1 MFIMLPPL
9 LYGQNK
15 LVEESIIYSMIV
27 KKNISQGSEIYYN
40 PYNRR
45 RGRND
50 SDMRTPRIGLA
61 HELQHSFDVDKKVA
75 TYERTKNGI
84 LLMDIRAINTENRIR
99 KVIGEPKRTMY
110 GTQKVPK
117 ELLE

>member
-1 MFIMLPPL
+1 M
-9 LYGQNK
+9 
-15 LVEESIIYSMIV
+15 
-27 KKNISQGSEIYYN
+27 
-40 PYNRR
+40 
-45 RGRND
+45 
-50 SDMRTPRIGLA
+50 A
-61 HELQHSFDVDKKVA
+61 VDKKVA

>member
-1 MFIMLPPL
+1 
-9 LYGQNK
+9 
-15 LVEESIIYSMIV
+15 
-27 KKNISQGSEIYYN
+27 
-40 PYNRR
+40 
-45 RGRND
+45 
-50 SDMRTPRIGLA
+50 MRTPRIGLA

-117 ELLE
+117 ELLEYDADFNSNYYRRDIFIFIHKV

>member
-1 MFIMLPPL
+1 MLFIFSSFRSYNVPF
-9 LYGQNK
+9 
-15 LVEESIIYSMIV
+15 
-27 KKNISQGSEIYYN
+27 ISSN
-40 PYNRR
+40 
-45 RGRND
+45 
-50 SDMRTPRIGLA
+50 
-61 HELQHSFDVDKKVA
+61 VDKKVA